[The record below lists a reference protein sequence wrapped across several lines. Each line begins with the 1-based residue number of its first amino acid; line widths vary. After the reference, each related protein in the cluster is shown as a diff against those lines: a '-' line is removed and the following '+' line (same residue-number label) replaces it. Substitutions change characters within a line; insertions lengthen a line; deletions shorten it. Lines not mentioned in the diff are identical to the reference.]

1 MESLLRIRQQ
11 LAGRN
16 IWGNK
21 ISLLQRRESD
31 DCDNID
37 CRPSLSWGRNDM
49 LYVLGGETPGA
60 SSNMDSKRGIP
71 VPELQSQASI
81 RRRKMGAH

>member
-21 ISLLQRRESD
+21 SHACNGEKAMIVII
-31 DCDNID
+31 ID
-37 CRPSLSWGRNDM
+37 CRLSLSWGRNDM

-81 RRRKMGAH
+81 RRRKMEVH